1 MSQHPAYDAL
11 RAALFTLAPYAP
23 RLTRHETTMLHA
35 LVRAAVDELKAASVF
50 PERVIVVVKSLADEA
65 GIGFVGQGLVDHM
78 TAWCI
83 ERYFE
88 SADRAATVV

>member
-1 MSQHPAYDAL
+1 MSQDPALEAL
-11 RAALFTLAPYAP
+11 RAALITIAPYAP
-23 RLTRHETTMLHA
+23 RLTRQETAMLEAH
-35 LVRAAVDELKAASVF
+35 VRAAVDELKAASVF
-50 PERVIVVVKSLADEA
+50 PERVIVAVKSLAADA
-65 GIGFVGQGLVDHM
+65 GIGFMAQGLVDHM